1 MEELAEQL
9 SLFNWADHSQSY
21 NIIYWALTDHVDNSY
36 ANKEEYKKEKAADA
50 AFSARIKEE
59 LKKRQAGEENIY
71 DQLVEEKRK
80 RKA

>member
-36 ANKEEYKKEKAADA
+36 ANKEEYKKEIQEIN
-50 AFSARIKEE
+50 SA
-59 LKKRQAGEENIY
+59 LS
-71 DQLVEEKRK
+71 VVRK
-80 RKA
+80 GLGV

>member
-36 ANKEEYKKEKAADA
+36 ANKEEYKKEIQEINNAL
-50 AFSARIKEE
+50 S
-59 LKKRQAGEENIY
+59 
-71 DQLVEEKRK
+71 VVRK
-80 RKA
+80 GLGV